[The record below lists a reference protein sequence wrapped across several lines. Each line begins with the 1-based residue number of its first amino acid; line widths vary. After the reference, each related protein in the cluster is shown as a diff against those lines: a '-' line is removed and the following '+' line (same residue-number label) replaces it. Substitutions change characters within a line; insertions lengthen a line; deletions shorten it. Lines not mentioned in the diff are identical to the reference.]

1 MKTKSKNKKLR
12 IALGIC
18 IPLIIIIA
26 AALAVV
32 MKYGPT
38 FGFYLVPPSAE
49 RYGKDALATIGK
61 NGIYSESYEWKSTY
75 EECLKMIEN
84 AESYEDTYPAI
95 KKALSVCGGK
105 HSMLMTKSE
114 SQDTTESYDEVLPT
128 VSLDGDIAIIKL
140 PDFLVTAE
148 DFLVTAEAGQK
159 YAKVAEDFI
168 HENRDKIKGVVLD
181 LRGNIGGDMGPMATA
196 VSSLLPDGELVYYHY
211 RSYDIPVTLKNG
223 VVSNAG
229 TGGRSLYPEEKLNVP
244 VAILTDDMTA
254 SSGEALTLCFR
265 GLENTRTFGAPTAG
279 YTSVNMLYNMYDGA
293 QMYLTVAF
301 DKARTGEIFKETPIE
316 PDVATDSPLEAALE
330 WLRS

>member
-49 RYGKDALATIGK
+49 TYGKNALSTIDK
-61 NGIYSESYEWKSTY
+61 NGIFAGNDEWKNTY
-75 EECLKMIEN
+75 NECLKMIEN
-84 AESYEDTYPAI
+84 ANSYDDTYDAI
-95 KKALSVCGGK
+95 RKALSVGGGK

-140 PDFLVTAE
+140 PDFLG
-148 DFLVTAEAGQK
+148 TAEAGQK

-181 LRGNIGGDMGPMATA
+181 LRGNTGGDMGPMATA

-211 RSYDIPVTLKNG
+211 RSYDVPVTLKNG

-229 TGGRSLYPEEKLNVP
+229 TGGKSLYPEEKLNVP

>member
-1 MKTKSKNKKLR
+1 MKSNKRKSRKLR

-18 IPLIIIIA
+18 IPLALIIA
-26 AALAVV
+26 AAFTVV
-32 MKYGPT
+32 AKYGPD
-38 FGFYLVPPSAE
+38 FGLYLVPPSAE

-61 NGIYSESYEWKSTY
+61 NGIYSGSDEWKSTY

-114 SQDTTESYDEVLPT
+114 SQSTSDSYDEVLPT
-128 VSLDGDIAIIKL
+128 VSLNGDIAVIKL
-140 PDFLVTAE
+140 PDFLG
-148 DFLVTAEAGQK
+148 TAEAGRK

-168 HENRDKIKGVVLD
+168 HENRDKINGVVLD
-181 LRGNIGGDMGPMATA
+181 LRGNTGGDMGPMATA
-196 VSSLLPDGELVYYHY
+196 VSSLLPDGELMYYHY

-229 TGGRSLYPEEKLNVP
+229 TGGKSLYPDEKLKVP
-244 VAILTDDMTA
+244 VAILTDGMTA

-265 GLENTRTFGAPTAG
+265 GLENVKTFGAPTAG
-279 YTSVNMLYNMYDGA
+279 YTSVNMLYSLYDGA

-301 DKARTGEIFKETPIE
+301 DKARTGEIFKETSIE

>member
-1 MKTKSKNKKLR
+1 MKIKSKNKKLR

-18 IPLIIIIA
+18 IPFIIIIA

-32 MKYGPT
+32 MKYGST

-49 RYGKDALATIGK
+49 TYGKNALFTIDK
-61 NGIYSESYEWKSTY
+61 NGIFAGNDEWKSTY
-75 EECLKMIEN
+75 NECLKMIEN
-84 AESYEDTYPAI
+84 AKSYDDTYDAI
-95 KKALSVCGGK
+95 RKALSVGGGK

-114 SQDTTESYDEVLPT
+114 LQDTTESYDEVLPT

-140 PDFLVTAE
+140 PDFLG
-148 DFLVTAEAGQK
+148 TAEAGQK

-181 LRGNIGGDMGPMATA
+181 LRGNTGGDMGPMATA

-330 WLRS
+330 WLRG

>member
-49 RYGKDALATIGK
+49 TYGKNALSTIDK
-61 NGIYSESYEWKSTY
+61 NGIFAGNDEWKSTY
-75 EECLKMIEN
+75 NECLKMIEN
-84 AESYEDTYPAI
+84 AKSYDDTYDAI
-95 KKALSVCGGK
+95 RKALSVGGGK

-140 PDFLVTAE
+140 PDFLG
-148 DFLVTAEAGQK
+148 TAEAGQK

-181 LRGNIGGDMGPMATA
+181 LRGNTGGDMGPMATA

-229 TGGRSLYPEEKLNVP
+229 TGGKSLYPEEKLNVP

-265 GLENTRTFGAPTAG
+265 GLENTRNFGAPTAG

-330 WLRS
+330 WLRG

>member
-1 MKTKSKNKKLR
+1 MKSNKRKSRKLR

-18 IPLIIIIA
+18 IPLALIIA
-26 AALAVV
+26 AALTVV
-32 MKYGPT
+32 AKYGPD
-38 FGFYLVPPSAE
+38 FGLYLVPPSAE

-61 NGIYSESYEWKSTY
+61 NGIYSGSDEWKSTY

-105 HSMLMTKSE
+105 HSILMTKSE
-114 SQDTTESYDEVLPT
+114 SQSTSDSYDEVLPT
-128 VSLDGDIAIIKL
+128 VSLNGDIAVIKL
-140 PDFLVTAE
+140 PDFLG
-148 DFLVTAEAGQK
+148 TAEAGRK

-168 HENRDKIKGVVLD
+168 HENRDKINGVVLD
-181 LRGNIGGDMGPMATA
+181 LRGNTGGDMGPMATA
-196 VSSLLPDGELVYYHY
+196 VSSLLPDGELMYYHY
-211 RSYDIPVTLKNG
+211 RSYDVPVTLKDG
-223 VVSNAG
+223 VISNAG
-229 TGGRSLYPEEKLNVP
+229 TGGKSLYPDEKLKVP
-244 VAILTDDMTA
+244 VAILTDHMTA

-265 GLENTRTFGAPTAG
+265 GLENVKTFGAPTAG
-279 YTSVNMLYNMYDGA
+279 YTSVNMLYSLYDGA

-301 DKARTGEIFKETPIE
+301 DKARTGEIFKETSIE

>member
-32 MKYGPT
+32 MEYGPT

-49 RYGKDALATIGK
+49 TYGKNALSTIDK
-61 NGIYSESYEWKSTY
+61 NGIFAGNDEWKSTY
-75 EECLKMIEN
+75 NECLKMIEN
-84 AESYEDTYPAI
+84 AKSYDDTYDAI
-95 KKALSVCGGK
+95 RKALSVGGGK

-140 PDFLVTAE
+140 PDFLG
-148 DFLVTAEAGQK
+148 TAEAGQK

-181 LRGNIGGDMGPMATA
+181 LRGNTGGDMGPMATA

-211 RSYDIPVTLKNG
+211 RSYDVPVTLKNG

-229 TGGRSLYPEEKLNVP
+229 TGGKSLYPEEKLNVP

-301 DKARTGEIFKETPIE
+301 DKARTGEIFKETSIE

>member
-1 MKTKSKNKKLR
+1 MKSNKRKSRKLR

-18 IPLIIIIA
+18 IPLALIIA
-26 AALAVV
+26 VALAVV
-32 MKYGPT
+32 AKYGPD
-38 FGFYLVPPSAE
+38 FGLYLVPPSAE

-61 NGIYSESYEWKSTY
+61 NGIYSGSDEWKSTY

-114 SQDTTESYDEVLPT
+114 SQSTSDSYDEVLPT
-128 VSLDGDIAIIKL
+128 VSLNGDIAVIKL
-140 PDFLVTAE
+140 PDFLG
-148 DFLVTAEAGQK
+148 TAEAGRK

-181 LRGNIGGDMGPMATA
+181 LRGNTGGDMGPMATA
-196 VSSLLPDGELVYYHY
+196 VSSLLPDGELMYYHY
-211 RSYDIPVTLKNG
+211 RSYDVPVTLKDG
-223 VVSNAG
+223 VISNAG
-229 TGGRSLYPEEKLNVP
+229 TGGKSLYPDEKLKVP
-244 VAILTDDMTA
+244 VAILTDGMTA

-265 GLENTRTFGAPTAG
+265 GLENVKTFGAPTAG
-279 YTSVNMLYNMYDGA
+279 YTSVNMLYSLYDGA

-301 DKARTGEIFKETPIE
+301 DKARTGEIFKETSIE

>member
-1 MKTKSKNKKLR
+1 MKSNKRKSRKLR

-18 IPLIIIIA
+18 IPLALIIA
-26 AALAVV
+26 AVLTVFA
-32 MKYGPT
+32 KYGPD
-38 FGFYLVPPSAE
+38 FGLYLVPPSAE

-61 NGIYSESYEWKSTY
+61 NGIYSGSDEWKSTY

-114 SQDTTESYDEVLPT
+114 SQSTSDSYDEVLPT
-128 VSLDGDIAIIKL
+128 VSLNGDIAVIKL
-140 PDFLVTAE
+140 PDFLG
-148 DFLVTAEAGQK
+148 TAEAGRK

-168 HENRDKIKGVVLD
+168 HENRDKINGVVLD
-181 LRGNIGGDMGPMATA
+181 LRGNTGGDMGPMATA
-196 VSSLLPDGELVYYHY
+196 VSSLLPDGELMYYHY
-211 RSYDIPVTLKNG
+211 RSYDVPVTLKDG
-223 VVSNAG
+223 VISNAG
-229 TGGRSLYPEEKLNVP
+229 TGGKSLYPDEKLKVP
-244 VAILTDDMTA
+244 VAILTDGMTA

-265 GLENTRTFGAPTAG
+265 GLENVKTFGAPTAG
-279 YTSVNMLYNMYDGA
+279 YTSVNMLYSLYDGA
-293 QMYLTVAF
+293 QLYLTVAF
-301 DKARTGEIFKETPIE
+301 DKARTGEIFKETSIE

>member
-1 MKTKSKNKKLR
+1 MKSNKRKSRKLR

-18 IPLIIIIA
+18 IPLALIIA
-26 AALAVV
+26 AALTVFA
-32 MKYGPT
+32 KYGPD
-38 FGFYLVPPSAE
+38 FGLYLVPPSAE

-61 NGIYSESYEWKSTY
+61 NGIYSGSDEWKSTY

-114 SQDTTESYDEVLPT
+114 SQSTSDSYDEVLPT

-140 PDFLVTAE
+140 PDFLG
-148 DFLVTAEAGQK
+148 TAEAGRK

-168 HENRDKIKGVVLD
+168 HENRDKVKGVVLD
-181 LRGNIGGDMGPMATA
+181 LRGNTGGDMGPMATA
-196 VSSLLPDGELVYYHY
+196 VSSLLPDGELMYYHY
-211 RSYDIPVTLKNG
+211 RSYDVPVTLKDG
-223 VVSNAG
+223 VISNAG
-229 TGGRSLYPEEKLNVP
+229 TGGKSLYPDEKLKVP

-265 GLENTRTFGAPTAG
+265 GLENVKTFGAPTAG
-279 YTSVNMLYNMYDGA
+279 YTSVNMLYSLYDGA

-301 DKARTGEIFKETPIE
+301 DKARTGEIFKETSIE
-316 PDVATDSPLEAALE
+316 PNVATDSPLEAALE

>member
-1 MKTKSKNKKLR
+1 MKSNKRKSRKLR

-18 IPLIIIIA
+18 IPLALIIA
-26 AALAVV
+26 ATLTVV
-32 MKYGPT
+32 AKYGPD
-38 FGFYLVPPSAE
+38 FGLYLVPPSAE

-61 NGIYSESYEWKSTY
+61 NGIYSGSDEWKSTY

-105 HSMLMTKSE
+105 HSILMTKSE
-114 SQDTTESYDEVLPT
+114 SQSTSDSYDEVLPT
-128 VSLDGDIAIIKL
+128 VSLNGDIAVIKL
-140 PDFLVTAE
+140 PDFLG
-148 DFLVTAEAGQK
+148 TAEAGRK

-181 LRGNIGGDMGPMATA
+181 LRGNTGGDMGPMATA
-196 VSSLLPDGELVYYHY
+196 VSSLLPDGELMYYHY
-211 RSYDIPVTLKNG
+211 RSYDVPVTLKDG
-223 VVSNAG
+223 VISNAG
-229 TGGRSLYPEEKLNVP
+229 TGGKSLYPDEKLKVP

-265 GLENTRTFGAPTAG
+265 GLENVKTFGAPTAG
-279 YTSVNMLYNMYDGA
+279 YTSVNILYSLYDGA

-301 DKARTGEIFKETPIE
+301 DKARTGEIFKETSIE

>member
-18 IPLIIIIA
+18 IPFIIIIA

-38 FGFYLVPPSAE
+38 LGFYLVPPSAE
-49 RYGKDALATIGK
+49 TYGKNALSTIDK
-61 NGIYSESYEWKSTY
+61 NGIFAGNDEWKSTY
-75 EECLKMIEN
+75 NECLKMIEN
-84 AESYEDTYPAI
+84 AKSYDDTYYAI
-95 KKALSVCGGK
+95 RKALSVGGGK

-140 PDFLVTAE
+140 PDFLG
-148 DFLVTAEAGQK
+148 TAEAGQK
-159 YAKVAEDFI
+159 YAKIAEDFI

-181 LRGNIGGDMGPMATA
+181 LRGNTGGDMGPMATA

-229 TGGRSLYPEEKLNVP
+229 TGGKSLYPDEKLNVP

-254 SSGEALTLCFR
+254 SSGEALALCFR

>member
-49 RYGKDALATIGK
+49 TYGKNALSTIDK
-61 NGIYSESYEWKSTY
+61 NGIFAGNDEWRSTY
-75 EECLKMIEN
+75 NECLKMIEN
-84 AESYEDTYPAI
+84 AKSYDNTYDAI
-95 KKALSVCGGK
+95 RKALSVGGGK

-128 VSLDGDIAIIKL
+128 VSIDGNIAIIKL
-140 PDFLVTAE
+140 PDFLG
-148 DFLVTAEAGQK
+148 TAEAGQK

-181 LRGNIGGDMGPMATA
+181 LRGNTGGDMGPMATA

-211 RSYDIPVTLKNG
+211 RSYDVPVTLKNG

-229 TGGRSLYPEEKLNVP
+229 TGGKSLYPDEKLNVP

>member
-1 MKTKSKNKKLR
+1 MKSNKRNNRKLR

-18 IPLIIIIA
+18 IPLALIIA
-26 AALAVV
+26 ATLTVFA
-32 MKYGPT
+32 KYGPD
-38 FGFYLVPPSAE
+38 FGLYLVPPSAE

-61 NGIYSESYEWKSTY
+61 NGIYSGSDEWKSTY

-114 SQDTTESYDEVLPT
+114 SQSTSDSYDEVLPT
-128 VSLDGDIAIIKL
+128 VSLNGDIAVIKL
-140 PDFLVTAE
+140 PDFLG
-148 DFLVTAEAGQK
+148 TAEAGRK

-181 LRGNIGGDMGPMATA
+181 LRGNTGGDMGPMATA
-196 VSSLLPDGELVYYHY
+196 VSSLLPDGELMYYHY
-211 RSYDIPVTLKNG
+211 RSYDVPVTLKDG
-223 VVSNAG
+223 VISNAG
-229 TGGRSLYPEEKLNVP
+229 TGGKSLYPDEKLKVP
-244 VAILTDDMTA
+244 VAILTDGMTA

-265 GLENTRTFGAPTAG
+265 GLENVKTFGAPTAG
-279 YTSVNMLYNMYDGA
+279 YTSVNMRYSLYDGA
-293 QMYLTVAF
+293 QLYLTVAF
-301 DKARTGEIFKETPIE
+301 DKARTGEIFKETSIE

>member
-1 MKTKSKNKKLR
+1 MKSNKRKSRKLR

-18 IPLIIIIA
+18 IPLALIIA

-32 MKYGPT
+32 AKYGPD
-38 FGFYLVPPSAE
+38 FGLYLVPPSAE

-61 NGIYSESYEWKSTY
+61 NGIYSGSDEWKSTY

-84 AESYEDTYPAI
+84 AKSYEDTYPAI

-114 SQDTTESYDEVLPT
+114 SQSTSDSYDEVLPT
-128 VSLDGDIAIIKL
+128 VSLNGDIAVIKL
-140 PDFLVTAE
+140 PDFLG
-148 DFLVTAEAGQK
+148 TAEAGRK

-168 HENRDKIKGVVLD
+168 HENRDKINGVVLD
-181 LRGNIGGDMGPMATA
+181 LRGNTGGDMGPMATA
-196 VSSLLPDGELVYYHY
+196 VSSLLPDGELMYYHY
-211 RSYDIPVTLKNG
+211 RSYDVPVTLKDG
-223 VVSNAG
+223 VISNAG
-229 TGGRSLYPEEKLNVP
+229 TGGKSLYPDEKLKVP

-265 GLENTRTFGAPTAG
+265 GLENVKTFGAPTAG
-279 YTSVNMLYNMYDGA
+279 YTSVNMLYSLYDGA

-301 DKARTGEIFKETPIE
+301 DKARTGEIFKETSIE
-316 PDVATDSPLEAALE
+316 PDVATDPPLEAALE

>member
-1 MKTKSKNKKLR
+1 MKSNKRKSRKLR

-18 IPLIIIIA
+18 IPLALIIA
-26 AALAVV
+26 AALTVV
-32 MKYGPT
+32 AKYGPD
-38 FGFYLVPPSAE
+38 FGLYLVPPSAE

-61 NGIYSESYEWKSTY
+61 NGIYSGSDEWKSTY

-105 HSMLMTKSE
+105 HSILMTKSE
-114 SQDTTESYDEVLPT
+114 SQSTSDSYDEVLPT
-128 VSLDGDIAIIKL
+128 VSLNGDIAVIKL
-140 PDFLVTAE
+140 PDFLGTAE
-148 DFLVTAEAGQK
+148 VGRK

-168 HENRDKIKGVVLD
+168 HENRDKINGVVLD
-181 LRGNIGGDMGPMATA
+181 LRGNTGGDMGPMATA
-196 VSSLLPDGELVYYHY
+196 VSSLLPDGELMYYHY
-211 RSYDIPVTLKNG
+211 RSYDVPVTLKDG
-223 VVSNAG
+223 VISNAG
-229 TGGRSLYPEEKLNVP
+229 TGGKSLYPDEKLKVP

-265 GLENTRTFGAPTAG
+265 GLENVKTFGAPTAG
-279 YTSVNMLYNMYDGA
+279 YTSVNMLYSLYDGA

-301 DKARTGEIFKETPIE
+301 DKARTGEIFKETSIE

>member
-32 MKYGPT
+32 IKYGPT

-49 RYGKDALATIGK
+49 TYGKNALSTIDK
-61 NGIYSESYEWKSTY
+61 NGIFAGNDEWKNTY
-75 EECLKMIEN
+75 NECLKMIEN
-84 AESYEDTYPAI
+84 AKNYDDTYDAI
-95 KKALSVCGGK
+95 RKALSVGGGK

-140 PDFLVTAE
+140 PDFLG
-148 DFLVTAEAGQK
+148 TAEAGQK

-181 LRGNIGGDMGPMATA
+181 LRGNTGGDMGPMATA

-229 TGGRSLYPEEKLNVP
+229 TGGKSLYPEEKLNVP

-265 GLENTRTFGAPTAG
+265 GLERTRTFGAPTAG

>member
-1 MKTKSKNKKLR
+1 MKSNKRKSRKLR

-18 IPLIIIIA
+18 IPLALIIA
-26 AALAVV
+26 AALTVV
-32 MKYGPT
+32 AKYGPD
-38 FGFYLVPPSAE
+38 FGLYLVPPSAE

-61 NGIYSESYEWKSTY
+61 NGIYSGSDEWKSTY

-114 SQDTTESYDEVLPT
+114 SQSTSDSYDEVLPT
-128 VSLDGDIAIIKL
+128 VSLNGDIAVIKL
-140 PDFLVTAE
+140 PDFLG
-148 DFLVTAEAGQK
+148 TAEAGQK

-181 LRGNIGGDMGPMATA
+181 LRGNTGGDMGPMATA
-196 VSSLLPDGELVYYHY
+196 VSSLLPDGELMYYHY
-211 RSYDIPVTLKNG
+211 RSYDVPVTLKDG
-223 VVSNAG
+223 VISNAG
-229 TGGRSLYPEEKLNVP
+229 TGGKSLYPDEKLKVP
-244 VAILTDDMTA
+244 VAILTDGMTA

-265 GLENTRTFGAPTAG
+265 GLEKVKTFGAPTAG
-279 YTSVNMLYNMYDGA
+279 YTSVNMLYSLYDGA
-293 QMYLTVAF
+293 QLYLTVAF
-301 DKARTGEIFKETPIE
+301 DKARTGEIFKETSIE

-330 WLRS
+330 WLRG

>member
-1 MKTKSKNKKLR
+1 MKSNKRKSRKLR

-18 IPLIIIIA
+18 IPLALIIA
-26 AALAVV
+26 AALTVFA
-32 MKYGPT
+32 KYGPD
-38 FGFYLVPPSAE
+38 FGLYLVPPSAE

-61 NGIYSESYEWKSTY
+61 NGIYSGSDEWKSTY

-114 SQDTTESYDEVLPT
+114 SQSTSDSYDEVLPT

-140 PDFLVTAE
+140 PDFLG
-148 DFLVTAEAGQK
+148 TAEAGRK

-181 LRGNIGGDMGPMATA
+181 LRGNTGGDMGPMATA
-196 VSSLLPDGELVYYHY
+196 VSSLLPDGELMYYHY
-211 RSYDIPVTLKNG
+211 HSYDVPVTLKDG
-223 VVSNAG
+223 VISNAG
-229 TGGRSLYPEEKLNVP
+229 TGGKSLYPEEKLNVS
-244 VAILTDDMTA
+244 VAILTDGMTA

-265 GLENTRTFGAPTAG
+265 GLENVKTFGAPTAG
-279 YTSVNMLYNMYDGA
+279 YTSVNMLYSLYDGA

-301 DKARTGEIFKETPIE
+301 DKARTGEVFEETRIE
-316 PDVATDSPLEAALE
+316 PDVVTDSPLEAALE

>member
-1 MKTKSKNKKLR
+1 MKSNKRKSRKLR

-18 IPLIIIIA
+18 IPLALIIA
-26 AALAVV
+26 ATLTVFA
-32 MKYGPT
+32 KYGPD
-38 FGFYLVPPSAE
+38 FGLYLVPPSAE

-61 NGIYSESYEWKSTY
+61 NGIYSGSDEWKSTY

-114 SQDTTESYDEVLPT
+114 SQSTSDSYDEVLPT

-140 PDFLVTAE
+140 PDFLG
-148 DFLVTAEAGQK
+148 TAEAGRK

-168 HENRDKIKGVVLD
+168 HENRDKINGVVLD
-181 LRGNIGGDMGPMATA
+181 LRGNTGGDMGPMATA
-196 VSSLLPDGELVYYHY
+196 VSSLLPDGELMYYHY

-229 TGGRSLYPEEKLNVP
+229 TGGKSLYPDEKLKVP
-244 VAILTDDMTA
+244 VAILTDGMTA

-265 GLENTRTFGAPTAG
+265 GLENVKTFGAPTAG
-279 YTSVNMLYNMYDGA
+279 YTSVNMLYSLYDGA

-301 DKARTGEIFKETPIE
+301 DKARTGEIFKETSIE

>member
-49 RYGKDALATIGK
+49 TYGKNALSTIDK
-61 NGIYSESYEWKSTY
+61 NGIFAGNDEWKNTY
-75 EECLKMIEN
+75 NECLKMIEN
-84 AESYEDTYPAI
+84 AKNYGDTYDAI
-95 KKALSVCGGK
+95 RKALSVGGGK

-140 PDFLVTAE
+140 PDFLG
-148 DFLVTAEAGQK
+148 TAEAGQK

-181 LRGNIGGDMGPMATA
+181 LRGNTGGDMGPMATA

-211 RSYDIPVTLKNG
+211 RSYDVPVTLKNG

-229 TGGRSLYPEEKLNVP
+229 TGGKSLYPEEKLNVP

-265 GLENTRTFGAPTAG
+265 GLENTRTFGTPTAG

-330 WLRS
+330 WLRG

>member
-49 RYGKDALATIGK
+49 TYGKNALSTIDK
-61 NGIYSESYEWKSTY
+61 NGIFAGNDEWKSTY
-75 EECLKMIEN
+75 NECLKMIEN
-84 AESYEDTYPAI
+84 AKSYDNTYDAI
-95 KKALSVCGGK
+95 RKALSVGGGK

-128 VSLDGDIAIIKL
+128 VSLNGDIAIIKL
-140 PDFLVTAE
+140 PDFLG
-148 DFLVTAEAGQK
+148 TAEAGQK
-159 YAKVAEDFI
+159 YAKIAEDFI

-181 LRGNIGGDMGPMATA
+181 LRGNTGGDMGPMATA

-211 RSYDIPVTLKNG
+211 RSYDVPVTLKNG

-229 TGGRSLYPEEKLNVP
+229 TGGKSLYPDEKLNVP

-254 SSGEALTLCFR
+254 SSGEALALCFR

>member
-49 RYGKDALATIGK
+49 TYGKNALSTIDK
-61 NGIYSESYEWKSTY
+61 NGIFAGNDEWKSTY
-75 EECLKMIEN
+75 NECLKMIEN
-84 AESYEDTYPAI
+84 AKSYDDTYDAI
-95 KKALSVCGGK
+95 RKALSVGGGK

-128 VSLDGDIAIIKL
+128 VSLDGDIEIIKR
-140 PDFLVTAE
+140 PDFLG
-148 DFLVTAEAGQK
+148 TAEAGQK

-181 LRGNIGGDMGPMATA
+181 LRGNTGGDMGPMATA

-211 RSYDIPVTLKNG
+211 RSYDVPVTLKNG

-229 TGGRSLYPEEKLNVP
+229 TGGKSLYPDEKLNVP

-265 GLENTRTFGAPTAG
+265 GLENTWTFGAPTAG

>member
-1 MKTKSKNKKLR
+1 MKSNKRKSRKLR

-18 IPLIIIIA
+18 IPLALIIA
-26 AALAVV
+26 AALTVFA
-32 MKYGPT
+32 KYGPD
-38 FGFYLVPPSAE
+38 FGLYLVPPSAE
-49 RYGKDALATIGK
+49 HYGKDALATIGK
-61 NGIYSESYEWKSTY
+61 NGIYSGSDEWKSTY

-105 HSMLMTKSE
+105 HSILMTKSE
-114 SQDTTESYDEVLPT
+114 SQSTSDSYDEVLPT
-128 VSLDGDIAIIKL
+128 VSLNGDIAVIKL
-140 PDFLVTAE
+140 PDFLG
-148 DFLVTAEAGQK
+148 TAEAGRK

-168 HENRDKIKGVVLD
+168 HENRDKINGVVLD
-181 LRGNIGGDMGPMATA
+181 LRGNTGGDMGPMATA
-196 VSSLLPDGELVYYHY
+196 VSSLLPDGELMYYHY
-211 RSYDIPVTLKNG
+211 RSYDVPVTLKDG
-223 VVSNAG
+223 VISNAG
-229 TGGRSLYPEEKLNVP
+229 TGGKSLYPDEKLKVP

-265 GLENTRTFGAPTAG
+265 GLENVKTFGAPTAG
-279 YTSVNMLYNMYDGA
+279 YTSVNMLYSLYDGA

-301 DKARTGEIFKETPIE
+301 DKARTGEIFKETSIE

>member
-32 MKYGPT
+32 IKYGPT

-49 RYGKDALATIGK
+49 TYGKNALSTIDK
-61 NGIYSESYEWKSTY
+61 NGIFAGNDEWKSTY
-75 EECLKMIEN
+75 NECLKMIEN
-84 AESYEDTYPAI
+84 AKSYDNTYDAI
-95 KKALSVCGGK
+95 RKALSVGGGK

-140 PDFLVTAE
+140 PDFLG
-148 DFLVTAEAGQK
+148 TAEAGQK
-159 YAKVAEDFI
+159 YAKIAEDFI

-181 LRGNIGGDMGPMATA
+181 LRGNTGGDMGPMATA

-211 RSYDIPVTLKNG
+211 RSYDVPVTLKNG

-229 TGGRSLYPEEKLNVP
+229 TGGKSLYPEEKLNVP

-301 DKARTGEIFKETPIE
+301 DKARTGEIFKETSIE

>member
-1 MKTKSKNKKLR
+1 MKSNKRKSRKLC

-18 IPLIIIIA
+18 IPLALIIA
-26 AALAVV
+26 AALTVV
-32 MKYGPT
+32 AKYGPD
-38 FGFYLVPPSAE
+38 FGLYLVPPSAE

-61 NGIYSESYEWKSTY
+61 NGIYSGSDEWKSTY

-114 SQDTTESYDEVLPT
+114 SQSTSDSYDEVLPT
-128 VSLDGDIAIIKL
+128 VSLNGDIAVIKL
-140 PDFLVTAE
+140 PDFLG
-148 DFLVTAEAGQK
+148 TAEAGRK

-168 HENRDKIKGVVLD
+168 HENRDKINGVVLD
-181 LRGNIGGDMGPMATA
+181 LRGNTGGDMGPMATA
-196 VSSLLPDGELVYYHY
+196 VSSLLPDGELMYYHY
-211 RSYDIPVTLKNG
+211 RSYDVPVTLKDG
-223 VVSNAG
+223 VISNAG
-229 TGGRSLYPEEKLNVP
+229 TGGKSLYPDEKLKVP

-265 GLENTRTFGAPTAG
+265 GLENVKTFGAPTAG
-279 YTSVNMLYNMYDGA
+279 YTSVNMLYSLYDGA

-301 DKARTGEIFKETPIE
+301 DKARTGEIFKETSIE

>member
-1 MKTKSKNKKLR
+1 MKSNKRKSRKLR

-18 IPLIIIIA
+18 IPLALIIA
-26 AALAVV
+26 AALTVV
-32 MKYGPT
+32 AKYGPD
-38 FGFYLVPPSAE
+38 FGLYLVPPSAE

-61 NGIYSESYEWKSTY
+61 NGIYSGSDEWKSTY

-84 AESYEDTYPAI
+84 AESYEDTYPAV
-95 KKALSVCGGK
+95 KKALSVGGGK

-140 PDFLVTAE
+140 PDFLG
-148 DFLVTAEAGQK
+148 TAEAGRK

-168 HENRDKIKGVVLD
+168 HENRDKINGVVLD
-181 LRGNIGGDMGPMATA
+181 LRGNTGGDMGPMATA
-196 VSSLLPDGELVYYHY
+196 VSSLLPDGELMYYHY
-211 RSYDIPVTLKNG
+211 RSYDVPVTLKDG
-223 VVSNAG
+223 VISNAG
-229 TGGRSLYPEEKLNVP
+229 TGGKSLYPEEKLNVP
-244 VAILTDDMTA
+244 VAILTDGMTA

-265 GLENTRTFGAPTAG
+265 GLENVKTFGAPTAG
-279 YTSVNMLYNMYDGA
+279 YTSVNMLYSLYDGA

-301 DKARTGEIFKETPIE
+301 DKARTGEIFKETSIE

>member
-1 MKTKSKNKKLR
+1 MKSNKRNNRKLR

-18 IPLIIIIA
+18 IPLALIIA
-26 AALAVV
+26 ATLTVV
-32 MKYGPT
+32 AKYGPD
-38 FGFYLVPPSAE
+38 FGLYLVPPSAE

-61 NGIYSESYEWKSTY
+61 NGIYSGSDEWKSTY

-114 SQDTTESYDEVLPT
+114 SQSTSDSYDEVLPT
-128 VSLDGDIAIIKL
+128 VSLSGDIAVIKL
-140 PDFLVTAE
+140 PDFLG
-148 DFLVTAEAGQK
+148 TAEAGRK

-181 LRGNIGGDMGPMATA
+181 LRGNTGGDMGPMATA
-196 VSSLLPDGELVYYHY
+196 VSSLLPDGELMYYHY
-211 RSYDIPVTLKNG
+211 RSYDVPVTLKDG
-223 VVSNAG
+223 VISNAG
-229 TGGRSLYPEEKLNVP
+229 TGGKSLYPDEKLKVP

-265 GLENTRTFGAPTAG
+265 GLENVKTFGAPTAG
-279 YTSVNMLYNMYDGA
+279 YTSVNMLYSLYDGA

-301 DKARTGEIFKETPIE
+301 DKARTGEVFEETRIE
-316 PDVATDSPLEAALE
+316 PDVVTDSPLEAALE

>member
-1 MKTKSKNKKLR
+1 MKSNKRKSRKLR

-18 IPLIIIIA
+18 IPLALIIA
-26 AALAVV
+26 AALTVV
-32 MKYGPT
+32 AKYGPD
-38 FGFYLVPPSAE
+38 FGLYLVPPSAE

-61 NGIYSESYEWKSTY
+61 NGIYSGSDEWKSTY

-105 HSMLMTKSE
+105 HSLLMTKSE
-114 SQDTTESYDEVLPT
+114 SQSTSDSYDEVLPT
-128 VSLDGDIAIIKL
+128 VSLNGDIAVIKL
-140 PDFLVTAE
+140 PDFLG
-148 DFLVTAEAGQK
+148 TAEAGRK

-168 HENRDKIKGVVLD
+168 HENRDKINGVVLD
-181 LRGNIGGDMGPMATA
+181 LRGNTGGDMGPMATA
-196 VSSLLPDGELVYYHY
+196 VSSLLPDGELMYYHY
-211 RSYDIPVTLKNG
+211 RSYDVPVTLKDG
-223 VVSNAG
+223 VISNAG
-229 TGGRSLYPEEKLNVP
+229 TGGKSLYPDEKLKVP

-265 GLENTRTFGAPTAG
+265 GLENVKTFGAPTAG
-279 YTSVNMLYNMYDGA
+279 YTSVNMLYSLYDGA

-301 DKARTGEIFKETPIE
+301 DKARTGEIFKETSIE

>member
-1 MKTKSKNKKLR
+1 MKSNKRKSRKLR

-18 IPLIIIIA
+18 IPLALIIA
-26 AALAVV
+26 AALTVFA
-32 MKYGPT
+32 KYGPD
-38 FGFYLVPPSAE
+38 FGLYLVPPSAE

-61 NGIYSESYEWKSTY
+61 NGIYSGSDEWKSTY

-114 SQDTTESYDEVLPT
+114 SQSTSDSYDEVLPT
-128 VSLDGDIAIIKL
+128 VSLNDDIAVIKL
-140 PDFLVTAE
+140 PDFLG
-148 DFLVTAEAGQK
+148 TAEAGRK

-168 HENRDKIKGVVLD
+168 HENRDKVKGVVLD
-181 LRGNIGGDMGPMATA
+181 LRGNTGGDMGPMATA
-196 VSSLLPDGELVYYHY
+196 VSSLLPDGELMYYHY
-211 RSYDIPVTLKNG
+211 RSYDVPVTLKDG
-223 VVSNAG
+223 VISNAG
-229 TGGRSLYPEEKLNVP
+229 TGGKSLYPDEKLKVP
-244 VAILTDDMTA
+244 VAILTDGMTA

-265 GLENTRTFGAPTAG
+265 GLENVKTFGAPTAG
-279 YTSVNMLYNMYDGA
+279 YTSVNMLYSLYDGA

-301 DKARTGEIFKETPIE
+301 DKAHTGEIFKETSIE

>member
-1 MKTKSKNKKLR
+1 
-12 IALGIC
+12 
-18 IPLIIIIA
+18 
-26 AALAVV
+26 
-32 MKYGPT
+32 
-38 FGFYLVPPSAE
+38 
-49 RYGKDALATIGK
+49 
-61 NGIYSESYEWKSTY
+61 
-75 EECLKMIEN
+75 MIEN

-148 DFLVTAEAGQK
+148 DFLGTAEAGQK

-330 WLRS
+330 WLRG

>member
-49 RYGKDALATIGK
+49 IYGKNALSTIDK
-61 NGIYSESYEWKSTY
+61 NGIFAGNDEWKNTY
-75 EECLKMIEN
+75 NECLKMIEN
-84 AESYEDTYPAI
+84 AKSYDDTYDAI
-95 KKALSVCGGK
+95 RKALSVGGGK

-140 PDFLVTAE
+140 PDFLG
-148 DFLVTAEAGQK
+148 TAEAGQK

-181 LRGNIGGDMGPMATA
+181 LRGNTGGDMGPMATA

-229 TGGRSLYPEEKLNVP
+229 TGGKSLYPEDKLNVP

-265 GLENTRTFGAPTAG
+265 GLERTRTFGTPTAG

>member
-49 RYGKDALATIGK
+49 TYGKNALSTIDK
-61 NGIYSESYEWKSTY
+61 NGIFAGNDEWKSTY
-75 EECLKMIEN
+75 NECLKMIEN
-84 AESYEDTYPAI
+84 AKSYDDTYDAI
-95 KKALSVCGGK
+95 RKALSVGGGK

-140 PDFLVTAE
+140 PDFLG
-148 DFLVTAEAGQK
+148 TAEAGQK

-181 LRGNIGGDMGPMATA
+181 LRDNTGGDMGPMATA

-211 RSYDIPVTLKNG
+211 RSYDVPVTLKNG

-229 TGGRSLYPEEKLNVP
+229 TGGKSLYPEEKLNVP

-254 SSGEALTLCFR
+254 SSGEALALCFR

>member
-49 RYGKDALATIGK
+49 TYGKNALSTIDK
-61 NGIYSESYEWKSTY
+61 NGIFAGNDEWKSTY
-75 EECLKMIEN
+75 NECLKMIEN
-84 AESYEDTYPAI
+84 AKSYDDTYDAI
-95 KKALSVCGGK
+95 RKALSVGGGK

-140 PDFLVTAE
+140 PDFLG
-148 DFLVTAEAGQK
+148 TAEAGQK

-181 LRGNIGGDMGPMATA
+181 LRGNTGGDMGPMATA

-229 TGGRSLYPEEKLNVP
+229 TGGKSLYPDEKLNVP

-301 DKARTGEIFKETPIE
+301 DKARTGEIFKETSIE
-316 PDVATDSPLEAALE
+316 PDVATDSPLEAAIE
-330 WLRS
+330 WLRG

>member
-49 RYGKDALATIGK
+49 TYGKNALSTIDK
-61 NGIYSESYEWKSTY
+61 NGIFAGNDEWKNTY
-75 EECLKMIEN
+75 NECLKMIEN
-84 AESYEDTYPAI
+84 AKSYDDTYDAI
-95 KKALSVCGGK
+95 RKALSVGGGK

-140 PDFLVTAE
+140 PDFLG
-148 DFLVTAEAGQK
+148 TAEAGQK

-181 LRGNIGGDMGPMATA
+181 LRGNTGGDMGPMATA

-229 TGGRSLYPEEKLNVP
+229 TGGKSLYPDEKLNVP

-301 DKARTGEIFKETPIE
+301 DKARTGEIFKETSIE

-330 WLRS
+330 WLRG

>member
-1 MKTKSKNKKLR
+1 MKSNKRNNRKLR

-18 IPLIIIIA
+18 IPLALIIA
-26 AALAVV
+26 ATLTVV
-32 MKYGPT
+32 AKYGPD
-38 FGFYLVPPSAE
+38 FGLYLVPPSAE

-61 NGIYSESYEWKSTY
+61 NGIYSGSDEWKSTY

-114 SQDTTESYDEVLPT
+114 SQSTSDSYDEVLPT
-128 VSLDGDIAIIKL
+128 VSLNGDIAVIKL
-140 PDFLVTAE
+140 PDFLG
-148 DFLVTAEAGQK
+148 TAEAGRK

-168 HENRDKIKGVVLD
+168 HENRDKVKGVVLD
-181 LRGNIGGDMGPMATA
+181 LRGNTGGDMGPMATA
-196 VSSLLPDGELVYYHY
+196 VSSLLPDGELMYYHY
-211 RSYDIPVTLKNG
+211 RSYDVPVTLKDG
-223 VVSNAG
+223 VISNAG
-229 TGGRSLYPEEKLNVP
+229 TGGKSLYPDEKLKVP
-244 VAILTDDMTA
+244 VAILTDGMTA

-265 GLENTRTFGAPTAG
+265 GLENVKTFGAPTAG
-279 YTSVNMLYNMYDGA
+279 YTSVNMLYSLYDGA

-301 DKARTGEIFKETPIE
+301 DKARTGEIFKETSIE
-316 PDVATDSPLEAALE
+316 PDVATDSPLKAALE

>member
-49 RYGKDALATIGK
+49 TYGKNALSTIDK
-61 NGIYSESYEWKSTY
+61 NGIFAGNDEWKNTY
-75 EECLKMIEN
+75 NECLKMIEN
-84 AESYEDTYPAI
+84 AKNYDDTYDAI
-95 KKALSVCGGK
+95 RKALSVGGGK

-140 PDFLVTAE
+140 PDFLG
-148 DFLVTAEAGQK
+148 TAEAGQK

-181 LRGNIGGDMGPMATA
+181 LRGNTGGDMGPMATA

-211 RSYDIPVTLKNG
+211 RSYDVPVTLKNG

-229 TGGRSLYPEEKLNVP
+229 TGGKSLYPEEKLNVP